1 MDQVMTRS
9 SSTEDLCSI
18 DTIDADNTLSLPIHQ
33 IDPGDVHNQN
43 KELQK
48 QVEELTKQ
56 LNESKSSE
64 KRANDEYE
72 KYYQIYNRTNERFVT
87 FERKQLDQMHRI
99 LNKLTINQ
107 HRTFAVNQDNYLR
120 PRRAFTNPST
130 SILLPSLS
138 NQDQEDINSTKSDL
152 NKTEN
157 EWTALLTQISDIME
171 FSEKFTD
178 KYSQQTDENN
188 KLRLLNHQKQDENI
202 KLLFDISLIKA
213 EYEQEQ
219 QKRHHVEHQF
229 DEVNKSIEQDRSK
242 RLQKLRNYA
251 TLADDEGDILLSS
264 LMKKAEKNDTD
275 FREIKVHYENL
286 FMEQI
291 NQTKKL
297 IKERE
302 LLQLHI
308 QRLEQ
313 ENTLLASR
321 TNNDETIKLLTYS
334 SQTPTSYDEACN
346 LITQLR
352 EQIIQQIKI
361 QDTLKNDIQQLQHCH
376 ETDIQERKE
385 MEELFNRDLT
395 AAKDEILA
403 LQSLRDEY
411 EHILNIKKDLEK
423 QLEDRTNELLA
434 IKTGTTSL
442 TNEFKE
448 KLERINSE
456 KEKLN
461 EDNAGLRIQ
470 VHKLKMD
477 YENSESV
484 QHDFVKLSQSLQVQ
498 LEEFRNSQYELRWQP
513 EEDFPDCQRCHTPF
527 SVTWRKHHC
536 RHCGKVLCKDC
547 TNKTVYSGP
556 NNRPSRVCDVCYTL
570 LEKHAQ
576 PYFLTA
582 MPKY

>member
-1 MDQVMTRS
+1 MTRS

-18 DTIDADNTLSLPIHQ
+18 DTIDVDNTLSLSIHQ

-56 LNESKSSE
+56 LKESKSSE

-72 KYYQIYNRTNERFVT
+72 KYYQMYNRTNERFVT
-87 FERKQLDQMHRI
+87 FQRKQLDQMHRI
-99 LNKLTINQ
+99 LNKLTIDQ

-188 KLRLLNHQKQDENI
+188 QLRLLNHQKQDENI

-219 QKRHHVEHQF
+219 QKRHQVEHQF
-229 DEVNKSIEQDRSK
+229 DEVNKGIEQDRSK

-286 FMEQI
+286 FMEQV

-313 ENTLLASR
+313 ENILLASR

-403 LQSLRDEY
+403 LQSLRGEY
-411 EHILNIKKDLEK
+411 EYIVNHKKDLEK
-423 QLEDRTNELLA
+423 QLEDRINELST
-434 IKTGTTSL
+434 IKTGTISL